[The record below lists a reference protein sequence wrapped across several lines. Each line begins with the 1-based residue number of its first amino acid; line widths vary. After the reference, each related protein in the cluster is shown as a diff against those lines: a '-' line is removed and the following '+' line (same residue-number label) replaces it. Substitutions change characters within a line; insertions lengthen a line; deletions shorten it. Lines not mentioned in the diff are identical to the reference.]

1 MTLSLGFS
9 VFLHSCRYFFFTDIS
24 NGNVPSLGARYHER
38 IHNRYVRQIRY
49 IPRMRCWLSCAK
61 DTATAFLP
69 SDLVHEMVARPQFW
83 TVEHGVNAF
92 DYSEKLN
99 VIVTGGFDTVI
110 RLWNPLAEE
119 SKLVGFLKGH
129 ISPVTHLM
137 VNYSHETLVSLAE
150 NKDILV
156 FDLNTTTC
164 IQTLLRKAL
173 RPMGIRPFSAAMLH
187 QSINRVVMATKSL
200 AIITSRTDETSK
212 LLTAGKD
219 RLITSMLY
227 NSLFKQ
233 VGCNSISYV
242 INANPKRQ
250 CSRHRSFLII
260 PLAPSTHEYV
270 GRESDPYPHQPS

>member
-1 MTLSLGFS
+1 
-9 VFLHSCRYFFFTDIS
+9 
-24 NGNVPSLGARYHER
+24 
-38 IHNRYVRQIRY
+38 
-49 IPRMRCWLSCAK
+49 MRCWLSCAK
-61 DTATAFLP
+61 DTATAFLLG
-69 SDLVHEMVARPQFW
+69 DLIHEMAARPQFW

-92 DYSEKLN
+92 DYCEKLN

-137 VNYSHETLVSLAE
+137 VNNKQENLVSLAE

-173 RPMGIRPFSAAMLH
+173 RPLGTRPFSAALLH
-187 QSINRVVMATKSL
+187 QQTNRVVLATKSV
-200 AIITSRTDETSK
+200 AIITSRTDETSAF
-212 LLTAGKD
+212 LTAGKD
-219 RLITSMLY
+219 RLITVMLY

-233 VGCNSISYV
+233 VAAG
-242 INANPKRQ
+242 
-250 CSRHRSFLII
+250 
-260 PLAPSTHEYV
+260 
-270 GRESDPYPHQPS
+270 